1 LKEEVLNFQI
11 TPLELSLS
19 A

>member
-11 TPLELSLS
+11 QPTRALT
-19 A
+19 